1 MQLRECFMIT
11 ALEGGGEQ
19 IVCKYCPDYNK
30 TLQKFNPTK
39 SRTHLTDHCPGVDD
53 GLRQILL
60 SNTQAAKANMK
71 TEEGGMPA
79 LPGSKPK
86 RGPNRKSV
94 VVANRLSPTYLSF
107 FADQTTSLD
116 VTAPIENGQLILRLS
131 FPDSLKLSFVAD
143 QNLTGAAAAVDG
155 FMNMMP
161 DATWAASL
169 HSMTT
174 EGTRAGPHCNW
185 PLVAAGDGMTRAEK
199 IEQLLKTM
207 VMK

>member
-1 MQLRECFMIT
+1 M
-11 ALEGGGEQ
+11 
-19 IVCKYCPDYNK
+19 
-30 TLQKFNPTK
+30 
-39 SRTHLTDHCPGVDD
+39 
-53 GLRQILL
+53 
-60 SNTQAAKANMK
+60 
-71 TEEGGMPA
+71 
-79 LPGSKPK
+79 
-86 RGPNRKSV
+86 
-94 VVANRLSPTYLSF
+94 
-107 FADQTTSLD
+107 
-116 VTAPIENGQLILRLS
+116 ILRLS

>member
-1 MQLRECFMIT
+1 MNKRPAEEETPRRSKKPRDMQLRECFMIT

-60 SNTQAAKANMK
+60 SNTQAAKASMK

-94 VVANRLSPTYLSF
+94 VVADRLSPTYLSF
-107 FADQTTSLD
+107 YADQTTSL
-116 VTAPIENGQLILRLS
+116 VSTFHIICVFSAPYVSHMVSHYSS
-131 FPDSLKLSFVAD
+131 FS
-143 QNLTGAAAAVDG
+143 N
-155 FMNMMP
+155 
-161 DATWAASL
+161 
-169 HSMTT
+169 TT
-174 EGTRAGPHCNW
+174 E
-185 PLVAAGDGMTRAEK
+185 
-199 IEQLLKTM
+199 LLSTGCYCSD
-207 VMK
+207 

>member
-1 MQLRECFMIT
+1 MNKRPAEEETPRRSKKPRDMQLRECFMIT

-60 SNTQAAKANMK
+60 SNTQAAKASMK

-86 RGPNRKSV
+86 RGPNRRSV
-94 VVANRLSPTYLSF
+94 GVVADRLSPTYLSF
-107 FADQTTSLD
+107 YADQTTSL
-116 VTAPIENGQLILRLS
+116 VSTFHIICVFSAPYGVSLLFIL
-131 FPDSLKLSFVAD
+131 KY
-143 QNLTGAAAAVDG
+143 N
-155 FMNMMP
+155 
-161 DATWAASL
+161 
-169 HSMTT
+169 
-174 EGTRAGPHCNW
+174 
-185 PLVAAGDGMTRAEK
+185 
-199 IEQLLKTM
+199 
-207 VMK
+207 